1 MLNGTYTAAPYPVII
16 VAVSRLLRG
25 YSRLI
30 RISKKAQTKEVLC
43 RIFFSMLRIKISIP
57 IMEPVVI
64 CSFAMINAKPSLR
77 FPFPNL
83 PSTALRS
90 PSQSPMLILQKAHN
104 YAVFRGSFSFFGS
117 NLVIIVPVL
126 LSNYQ

>member
-1 MLNGTYTAAPYPVII
+1 MLNGAYTAAQYPEII
-16 VAVSRLLRG
+16 VAVNRLLHG

-30 RISKKAQTKEVLC
+30 RIFKKAQTKEVLC
-43 RIFFSMLRIKISIP
+43 RIFFSILRIKISIP

-90 PSQSPMLILQKAHN
+90 PSSSSSWRISSAWFLPGRPSFGPDKRIPWLLHN
-104 YAVFRGSFSFFGS
+104 AR
-117 NLVIIVPVL
+117 L
-126 LSNYQ
+126 LLLR